1 MPNLYI
7 CAKIKLCIIPKENSK
22 NPQILFIV
30 FIDYFININML
41 IDLKSDYTN
50 TYYIPAIMYQ
60 INNSSGYNRTKR
72 TRITNIEWE
81 DY

>member
-1 MPNLYI
+1 
-7 CAKIKLCIIPKENSK
+7 
-22 NPQILFIV
+22 
-30 FIDYFININML
+30 ML

-60 INNSSGYNRTKR
+60 INNSSSYNLTKR

>member
-1 MPNLYI
+1 
-7 CAKIKLCIIPKENSK
+7 
-22 NPQILFIV
+22 
-30 FIDYFININML
+30 ML